1 MTSFATKTATVED
14 IPLIIS
20 IQERTWEPTYRSI
33 LSKEQIDYMFE
44 KIYSPE
50 SLQKQMAEQG
60 QQFILLCEKD
70 QYIGFASFSEVEPG
84 TFKLHKIYVLP
95 EQQGNGSGSYLIGE
109 VERYVQEQGAYR
121 LQLNVNRHNR
131 AKGFYEKKG
140 FKVVREEDIP
150 IGPYWMNDYL
160 LEKNYG

>member
-1 MTSFATKTATVED
+1 MTSFATKSATVED

-20 IQERTWEPTYRSI
+20 IQERTWEPTYRTI

-50 SLQKQMAEQG
+50 SLQKQMEEQG
-60 QQFILLCEKD
+60 HQFILLTDND
-70 QYIGFASFSEVEPG
+70 QYIGFASFSEAEPG

-95 EQQGNGSGSYLIGE
+95 DRQGNGSGSFLISE
-109 VERYVQEQGAYR
+109 VERYVKERGAQR
-121 LQLNVNRHNR
+121 LMLNVNRHNR